1 MYNYRANKQAFGF
14 KRTSIPTLKNNYVPR
29 RKPLPK
35 QITVKE
41 AHMEKLDLEMIHEI
55 ISSDWKCPHSHNGT
69 EFYSFAY
76 CKEGIMIE
84 FAKEEC
90 KGQGIV
96 YINMEDYSV
105 NDIDV
110 IIECNDNDDI
120 VETIEVDGQVPL
132 LD

>member
-1 MYNYRANKQAFGF
+1 MYRANKQAFGF
-14 KRTSIPTLKNNYVPR
+14 KRVSIPTLKNNYVPR
-29 RKPLPK
+29 RKPEPK

-41 AHMEKLDLEMIHEI
+41 AHMEMLDLEMIHDI
-55 ISSDWKCPHSHNGT
+55 ICQDWNCPHSHNGT
-69 EFYSFAY
+69 NFYSFSY

-84 FAKEEC
+84 FAKEDC
-90 KGQGIV
+90 QGQGIV
-96 YINMEDYSV
+96 YINMENYTV

-120 VETIEVDGQVPL
+120 VETIELIDEDPL